1 MTFELPDPES
11 YWLVSAPAPP
21 PGPVPELADVDVAV
35 LGGGIAGITTAH
47 LLKQAGLTVALI
59 EAREL
64 LEGVTGHTTAKVSAQ
79 HGLIYA
85 DLARRF
91 GADAARVY
99 GLSQLTALEWIRAES
114 TRLGIDCEWS
124 ERDSFVYCSD
134 PAGLDEVREEA
145 EVAASLGLPA
155 SFVSETDLPVPVAG
169 AVRFAGQAQFHPVR
183 WLRTLAAGLPGDG
196 SYVAEGVRALDVRTG
211 DPHRVVTEAGTFGAA
226 HVVVATHYPILD
238 RGFFFA
244 RLEPVRELVVAGP
257 MPAAT
262 APKHMYLSTD
272 DGHSVRTT
280 PYAANASD
288 GSAQVLAIVLGEHYR
303 PGAETDVEE
312 RHAALASWALSS
324 LGLAHITYRWSAQ
337 DNVTVD
343 GLPYI
348 GRFSRRSDR
357 LWVATGFGQ
366 WGMTNGTLAGL
377 LLRDLI
383 SERSY
388 EWTKEWADLYDP
400 ARLPSPGGLVRDQ
413 MAVAEHFVADRL
425 RAVGAR
431 APADLAPG
439 EAATTTVGTR
449 LAAVRRD
456 ADGTLVALSGRCTHL
471 GCAVAFNDDEQSWDC
486 PCHGSRFGLDGGVLQ
501 GPAVTPLERV
511 EIADADASFDEDAS
525 DEAAIGI
532 AEVAD
537 RSA

>member
-21 PGPVPELADVDVAV
+21 PASVPDLTDVDVAV

-85 DLARRF
+85 DLASRF
-91 GADAARVY
+91 GADAARTY

-114 TRLGIDCEWS
+114 GRLGVDCEWS
-124 ERDSFVYCSD
+124 ERDSFVYCTAPSRV
-134 PAGLDEVREEA
+134 DELREEA

-155 SFVSETDLPVPVAG
+155 SLVHETELPFPVAG

-183 WLRTLAAGLPGDG
+183 WLRALAAGLPGDG
-196 SYVAEGVRALDVRTG
+196 SYVAEGVRVSDVHTG
-211 DPHRVVTEAGTFGAA
+211 DPHRVVTEAGTFAA
-226 HVVVATHYPILD
+226 SHVVVATHYPILD

-257 MPAAT
+257 MPADA
-262 APKHMYLSTD
+262 APRHMYLSSD

-288 GSAQVLAIVLGEHYR
+288 GSPQVLAIVLGEHYR
-303 PGAETDVEE
+303 PGAEADVEE

-343 GLPYI
+343 RLPYI

-357 LWVATGFGQ
+357 LWVATGFNQ

-383 SERSY
+383 TERPHD
-388 EWTKEWADLYDP
+388 WTKEWADLYDP
-400 ARLPSPGGLVRDQ
+400 ARLPSPGPFLRDQ
-413 MAVAEHFVADRL
+413 FAVAEHFVADRL

-431 APADLAPG
+431 PPADLAPG

-456 ADGTLVALSGRCTHL
+456 PDGTLVALSGRCTHL

-486 PCHGSRFGLDGGVLQ
+486 PCHGSRFGLDGAVLQ
-501 GPAVTPLERV
+501 GPAVAPLAPIDV
-511 EIADADASFDEDAS
+511 DV
-525 DEAAIGI
+525 AA
-532 AEVAD
+532 AAD